1 MPLPHPA
8 TFHVGLTDERLNA
21 IAARLLEVRHA
32 TFRELSSD
40 LDDAYVRETA
50 CFGRSRNMLI
60 GMALSTQYPW
70 LNLSH
75 AALDVTARID
85 GVPFRFFRD
94 DPDGPEKEGFFKRNA
109 VDDLFPATDKDPMLW
124 RFVIERPE
132 SDDGEDR
139 VHFIG
144 YNAYSEKVSHW
155 TYAGG
160 VVANLSGVD
169 SNTPPAKPLPE
180 PTVELLPDDDDITE
194 AS

>member
-1 MPLPHPA
+1 MQLPHPS
-8 TFHVGLTDERLNA
+8 TFHVGLTDDRLSA

-50 CFGRSRNMLI
+50 TFGRSRNMLI

-94 DPDGPEKEGFFKRNA
+94 DPDSPEKLGFFKRNA
-109 VDDLFPATDKDPMLW
+109 VDDLFPATDEEPMLW
-124 RFVIERPE
+124 RFVIERPDSE
-132 SDDGEDR
+132 DGEDR

-144 YNAYSEKVSHW
+144 FNAYSEKVSHW
-155 TYAGG
+155 TFAAGT
-160 VVANLSGVD
+160 AAHLSSID
-169 SNTPPAKPLPE
+169 ANTPLAKPLPE
-180 PTVELLPDDDDITE
+180 PTVELLPDDDDVAQ